1 MMINQRGFN
10 LIELIVVITVLGIIM
25 AGTASYITQGMT
37 AYTDTVRREELANV
51 GRATVERIAR
61 ELRTALP
68 NSIRVNNN
76 CLEFQ
81 PVVAG
86 SAYITLPLGAP
97 SNTMSAATFNLPAG
111 GGNRYV
117 VVYPYNTGALY
128 TVSNP
133 GPIIGFNS
141 VSGAP
146 TATITFSAAHQFSL
160 ASPYQRF
167 FIVSEPVSFCVVGI
181 ELRRYSSYGLNTV
194 QAAPPASGT
203 ALLAENIQTVDNAVT
218 VTPFSYSPGTLKRNA
233 IVDLDLRYFIDGEW
247 IRLTHEVQ
255 IRNVL

>member
-1 MMINQRGFN
+1 MKQQRGFS
-10 LIELIVVITVLGIIM
+10 LIELVVVITVLGIIM

-68 NSIRVNNN
+68 NSIRVSND

-81 PVVAG
+81 PIVAG
-86 SAYITLPLGAP
+86 SAYLTLPIDAP
-97 SNTMSAATFNLPAG
+97 SNTMNAAAFNLPAG

-117 VVYPYNTGALY
+117 VVYPYTTSALY
-128 TVSNP
+128 TISNP
-133 GPIIGFNS
+133 GPIVGFNS
-141 VSGAP
+141 AGGTP
-146 TATITFSAAHQFSL
+146 TATVTFSTTHRFNL

-167 FIVSEPVSFCVVGI
+167 FIVSDPVSFCVVGT
-181 ELRRYSSYGLNTV
+181 ELRRYSNYGLNTV
-194 QAAPPASGT
+194 QAAPPASGN
-203 ALLAENIQTVDNAVT
+203 ALLAENIQTVDNSVT
-218 VTPFSYSPGTLKRNA
+218 VTPFTYSPGTLKRNA

-255 IRNVL
+255 VRNVL

>member
-1 MMINQRGFN
+1 MKQQRGFN

-25 AGTASYITQGMT
+25 AGTASYITQGMI

-51 GRATVERIAR
+51 GRATIERIAR

-68 NSIRVNNN
+68 NSIRVSNN

-81 PVVAG
+81 PVVTG
-86 SAYITLPLGAP
+86 SAYVTLPLDVA
-97 SNTMSAATFNLPAG
+97 SNSMTVAAFTLPTG

-117 VVYPYNTGALY
+117 VVYPYTTGALY
-128 TVSNP
+128 TISNP
-133 GPIIGFNS
+133 GPIVGFTS

-146 TATITFSAAHQFSL
+146 TATVIFSAAHRFSL

-167 FIVSEPVSFCVVGI
+167 FIVGDPVSFCVVGTA
-181 ELRRYSSYGLNTV
+181 LRRYSGYGLNTV

-203 ALLAENIQTVDNAVT
+203 ALLAENIQTVDNSAT
-218 VTPFSYSPGTLKRNA
+218 VTPFTYSPGTLKRNA
-233 IVDLDLRYFIDGEW
+233 LIDLDLRYFIDGEW
-247 IRLTHEVQ
+247 IRLSHEVQ

>member
-1 MMINQRGFN
+1 MKQQRGFN
-10 LIELIVVITVLGIIM
+10 LIELIVVIAVLGIIM
-25 AGTASYITQGMT
+25 AGTASYITQSMT

-51 GRATVERIAR
+51 GRATIERIAR

-68 NSIRVNNN
+68 NSIRLSNN

-81 PVVAG
+81 PVVTG
-86 SAYITLPLGAP
+86 SAYLTVPLDIA
-97 SNTMSAATFNLPAG
+97 SNSMNVAAFTLPAG

-128 TVSNP
+128 TISNP
-133 GPIIGFNS
+133 GPIVGFTS

-146 TATITFSAAHQFSL
+146 TATVTFSAAHRFSL

-167 FIVSEPVSFCVVGI
+167 FIVGDPVSFCVVGT
-181 ELRRYSSYGLNTV
+181 ELRRYSGYGLNTV
-194 QAAPPASGT
+194 QTAPPGSGT
-203 ALLAENIQTVDNAVT
+203 ALLAENIQTVDNSAT
-218 VTPFSYSPGTLKRNA
+218 VIPFTYSPGTLKRNA
-233 IVDLDLRYFIDGEW
+233 LVDLDLRYFIDGEW
-247 IRLTHEVQ
+247 IRLSHEVQ